1 MSRAKIFS
9 SFILLFILFNISV
22 NAQPYIRIDTST
34 YTAEQLVRD
43 VFIGSQNAGCI
54 SISNVST
61 TGWQN
66 AGGSESSH
74 GYFEKGSLPFDISK
88 GIILSTGAV
97 RNAPGPNNVLLD
109 DQDDQWQGDPD
120 LAAALQESVWN
131 YLNATSIEF
140 DFVANNTSGISF
152 EYLFLS
158 EEYRPTNCTYSDGFA
173 FLIKKA
179 GSTDPYTNIALVPG
193 TQDPVTSLS
202 INTATN
208 CPRNTGY
215 FGSFNGTNSPTA
227 FDGQT
232 KVLTAKTDIVPGVK
246 YHIKLVIADHLAGSD
261 RTGRYDS
268 AVFLKAGSFVGKKDL
283 GPDLLIST
291 NNPVCE
297 GSSKI
302 LDATTPGATSYQWFK
317 DGVVIAGA
325 TQPSLNVPGVT
336 ASNGN
341 YSVEVNVGGCLLTGS
356 VKIEIQEK
364 PAVNFGTFT
373 LCDNNLS
380 GSFPVDFS
388 QLDSQIIS
396 NFNSAYVPKYY
407 LQESDSHAGTQGT
420 ELQNGWLLTA
430 DTTIYVRVESA
441 LGCNPEFGE
450 IILKIGNKTPLIT
463 TAFSDDVCDS
473 DLDGN
478 ISVNLKNYQSQF
490 TVSPQINV
498 TFYNSTQDAKNK
510 VNPIAENQIINSSK
524 VFGIRFESS
533 SACPNIGTLTLNFK
547 SPTKSSVLKD
557 KIICSNATTSLD
569 AGPGFDSY
577 MWSNGETTSEI
588 TNIPVGEY
596 WVDLGS
602 NGCIYRQN
610 VKVTASVLPQITNIE
625 VSGNT
630 ATVFVSGGI
639 QPYEYSLDN
648 INFQNSNVFTNI
660 PRGLQKIY
668 VRDAQKCQTL
678 EKDFLI
684 INLINVLTPNGDGLN
699 DVLDYSD
706 LRIKENV
713 SLQIF
718 DRYGSLIFT
727 SKDKQFIWDGKH
739 SGRAL
744 PTANYW
750 YILNW
755 TEPDTKIPVSYE
767 GWILLKNRN

>member
-9 SFILLFILFNISV
+9 SFTLLFMLFNISA
-22 NAQPYIRIDTST
+22 NAQQYITVATST

-54 SISNVST
+54 TVSNVST

-74 GYFEKGSLPFDISK
+74 AYFEKGSLPFDINK

-109 DQDDQWQGDPD
+109 DQDDQWPGDPD
-120 LAAALQESVWN
+120 LAAALQESVYN

-140 DFVANNTSGISF
+140 DFVANSTSGISF

-158 EEYRPTNCTYSDGFA
+158 EEYRRTNCTYSDGFA

-179 GSTDPYTNIALVPG
+179 GTADPYTNIALVPG

-202 INTATN
+202 INTAPN
-208 CPRNTGY
+208 CPRNTGC
-215 FGSFNGTNSPTA
+215 FGSFNGINSPTA

-232 KVLTAKTDIVPGVK
+232 KVLTAKTDIIAGVK

-283 GPDLLIST
+283 GPDLLIAT

-302 LDATTPGATSYQWFK
+302 LDATTAGATSYRWFK
-317 DGVVIAGA
+317 DGVAIPGA
-325 TQPSLNVPGVT
+325 TNARLTVPGVVS
-336 ASNGN
+336 SNGN
-341 YSVEVNVGGCLLTGS
+341 YEVEVNVGGCILTGS
-356 VKIEIQEK
+356 VQIEIQEK
-364 PAVNFGTFT
+364 PALNLGTYS
-373 LCDNNLS
+373 LCDDNLS
-380 GSFPVDFS
+380 GSVPVDFS
-388 QLDSQIIS
+388 KLDPQIIS
-396 NFNSAYVPKYY
+396 NFNSAYQLKYY
-407 LQESDSHAGTQGT
+407 LKKSDSQAGTPGT

-430 DTTIYVRVESA
+430 DTTIYIRIESA

-450 IILKIGNKTPLIT
+450 ITLKIGNKTPLVT
-463 TAFSDDVCDS
+463 SAFSDDLCDN

-478 ISVNLKNYQSQF
+478 ITVNLKNYQNEF
-490 TVSPQINV
+490 MASPQVIV
-498 TFYNSTQDAKNK
+498 TFYNSPEDARNK
-510 VNPIAENQIINSSK
+510 VNPIAENQIITNSK
-524 VFGIRFESS
+524 VLGIRVESS
-533 SACPNIGTLTLNFK
+533 SACPNVATLTLNFK
-547 SPTKSSVLKD
+547 SPKKSDNLKD
-557 KIICSNATTSLD
+557 KVICSNATTSLD
-569 AGPGFDSY
+569 AGTGFDSY
-577 MWSNGETTSEI
+577 LWSTGDTTSQI
-588 TNIPVGEY
+588 NNVPVGEY

-602 NGCIYRQN
+602 NGCIYRQT
-610 VKVTASVLPQITNIE
+610 VKVTASTLPQITNID
-625 VSGNT
+625 VAGNT
-630 ATVFVSGGI
+630 ATVLASGGI

-648 INFQNSNVFTNI
+648 ITFQNSNVFTNI
-660 PRGLQKIY
+660 PRGLHKIY
-668 VRDAQKCQTL
+668 VRDANKCQTV
-678 EKDFLI
+678 EKDFLV
-684 INLINVLTPNGDGLN
+684 INLVNVITPNGDGLN

-706 LRIKENV
+706 LRIKQDV
-713 SLQIF
+713 SIKIF
-718 DRYGSLIFT
+718 DRYGNLVFT
-727 SKDKQFIWDGKH
+727 SKDNQFIWDGKL

-750 YILNW
+750 YVLNW
-755 TEPDTKIPVSYE
+755 TEPDTQLPVSYK
-767 GWILLKNRN
+767 GWILLKNRD